1 MAYIK
6 KINFEHVGKNEGCL
20 CDRCGAYIRNIVSV
34 EFTDGVKVNYGQDC
48 FEKLYKS
55 SKLNSAGASLMKKTL
70 KRIDHYTAKLE
81 SYVSGEINEENDES
95 YKTEQMFD
103 GYWKGRLYEEYKDFM
118 INEFLPERFKECQK
132 DVDRFSKVRFDR

>member
-55 SKLNSAGASLMKKTL
+55 SKLNSAGISLMKKTL

-81 SYVSGEINEENDES
+81 SYVSGEINQENDEG
-95 YKTEQMFD
+95 YKTEQMLD
-103 GYWKGRLYEEYKDFM
+103 GYWQGRLYEEYKDFM

>member
-6 KINFEHVGKNEGCL
+6 KINFEHVDKNEGCL
-20 CDRCGAYIRNIVSV
+20 CDRCGAYIRNIISV

-48 FEKLYKS
+48 FEKLYKN
-55 SKLNSAGASLMKKTL
+55 SKLNSAGVSLMKKTL

-81 SYVSGEINEENDES
+81 SYVSGEINEENDEG

-103 GYWKGRLYEEYKDFM
+103 GYWKGKPYEEYKDFM
-118 INEFLPERFKECQK
+118 INEFLPKRFEECQK

>member
-48 FEKLYKS
+48 FEKLYKN
-55 SKLNSAGASLMKKTL
+55 SKLNSAGISLMKKTL
-70 KRIDHYTAKLE
+70 KSIDKYTAKLE
-81 SYVSGEINEENDES
+81 SYRSGEINEENDES

-103 GYWKGRLYEEYKDFM
+103 SYWKGKPYEEYRDFM
-118 INEFLPERFKECQK
+118 IKKFLPERLKECQK

>member
-55 SKLNSAGASLMKKTL
+55 SKLNSAGISLMKKTL
-70 KRIDHYTAKLE
+70 KRIDRYTAELE

-95 YKTEQMFD
+95 YKIEQMFD
-103 GYWKGRLYEEYKDFM
+103 GYWKGRPYEEYKSFM

>member
-55 SKLNSAGASLMKKTL
+55 SKLNSVGISLMKKTL
-70 KRIDHYTAKLE
+70 KRIDHYTVKLE
-81 SYVSGEINEENDES
+81 SYVNGEINEENDES

-103 GYWKGRLYEEYKDFM
+103 GYWKGRPYEEYKDFM

>member
-48 FEKLYKS
+48 FEKLYKN
-55 SKLNSAGASLMKKTL
+55 SKLNSAGISLMKKTL
-70 KRIDHYTAKLE
+70 KSIDRYTAKLE

-95 YKTEQMFD
+95 YKIEQMFD
-103 GYWKGRLYEEYKDFM
+103 GYWKGRPYEEYKDFM
-118 INEFLPERFKECQK
+118 INEFLPERFRECQK
-132 DVDRFSKVRFDR
+132 NVDRFSKVRFDR

>member
-20 CDRCGAYIRNIVSV
+20 CDRCGTYIRNIVSV

-55 SKLNSAGASLMKKTL
+55 SKLNSAGISLMKKTL
-70 KRIDHYTAKLE
+70 KRIDRYTAELE

-95 YKTEQMFD
+95 YKIEQMFD
-103 GYWKGRLYEEYKDFM
+103 GYWKGRPYEEYKNFM